1 MKIKEGN
8 PGTKVSD
15 QVSSSLIMSSKAV
28 TPSSAAAASASS
40 SPSPSNSPTS
50 SLSTPASSSSSLA
63 AASSASK
70 LKNTSSSTEKGQ
82 AANGTSSNGC
92 SSSSN
97 NNSNNIC
104 SVSNGAG
111 ATSPPTKSLTLS
123 TSTSNKKLPANLRN
137 NNCSNNDIYNGS
149 MRNTTTT
156 TNTTTSAALT
166 KNGNGIA
173 EPAIIFAAGPDADDD
188 ILEFSEAQHPCS
200 VLSAINKLRQQR
212 QFCDISLLVEN
223 QEFAAHRAVLAA
235 CSPYLFDF
243 LSCLEETTEQHPIY
257 KLGREVP
264 VAGFRL
270 LLDFMYTGRLKVPLE
285 EVPTVYATA
294 RELKMESATRACAEF
309 LSTHLTAAN
318 CLGIRRLTKDKS
330 FKETVDDYICSNL
343 EAIIN
348 SKAFYGLT
356 ELQVEVVGLDEELSD
371 EAMERRMF
379 SLVLDWAKNNLNDLK
394 PKMDRLV
401 EQVNVLYLD
410 SDNTLRDC
418 AQVEDLVISSD
429 DEVVQDY
436 KIMARRRSHGTKKDG
451 SKHAMP
457 LKTHGAQ
464 PFHKFSLNPE
474 EALSVAERECRQR
487 LSGNILYLS
496 LAGKAYLAI
505 AVLDGHLMA
514 ISVHVRPPVA
524 NNMASNGGSDLATHG
539 HTPNGHSRHGSFTNL
554 SGKPDSPTGGPATA
568 AANTSPG
575 GAGVGGTNRLSPTL
589 VPRKASIIPLAN
601 MSTARCAMGAVEL
614 DGKLIVSGGYDRG
627 ECLQG
632 VEAFSIQNNAWTSM
646 PSMNR
651 ARGRFSMAVL
661 DGSIYV
667 CGGSDGWHELACVER
682 FDPQK
687 QTWSYVA
694 SMIKQRSS
702 HGVATLNGK
711 LYCVG
716 GCEGQRSMAECE
728 VYDPTTNK
736 WSFIAPLNTARSQAC
751 VVVVNGNLLAIG
763 GTDMWNTLNSVEVYN
778 PEANEWLISSCL
790 NIARRGAGVDVVE
803 GQVVVV
809 GGSDGSHSIV
819 SSEILDTASNVWT
832 MGPPL
837 ITPRA
842 NLSVVAMGG
851 RLYALGGFSG
861 KKFLSTLEWLD
872 MEDMEWFGHTPR
884 DIGPQPGSHDGSPR
898 EVSQ

>member
-15 QVSSSLIMSSKAV
+15 HGSSSPYIMSSTVV
-28 TPSSAAAASASS
+28 TSSAAAGAAA
-40 SPSPSNSPTS
+40 
-50 SLSTPASSSSSLA
+50 STPASYTSPSSALA
-63 AASSASK
+63 AASSAFS
-70 LKNTSSSTEKGQ
+70 LKNNNMNESDKDLSQ
-82 AANGTSSNGC
+82 NGTSSNGVT
-92 SSSSN
+92 N
-97 NNSNNIC
+97 NGYCINNH
-104 SVSNGAG
+104 SLDNGAG
-111 ATSPPTKSLTLS
+111 ATSPTNSLNSVTPLE
-123 TSTSNKKLPANLRN
+123 TQKMKLTANIRN
-137 NNCSNNDIYNGS
+137 NSSNNGINS
-149 MRNTTTT
+149 SLRISTTPT
-156 TNTTTSAALT
+156 TNNSS
-166 KNGNGIA
+166 GIA
-173 EPAIIFAAGPDADDD
+173 EPAMMFEAGPDTDNDN
-188 ILEFSEAQHPCS
+188 LEFSEAQHPCS
-200 VLSAINKLRQQR
+200 VLAGINNLRQQR
-212 QFCDISLLVEN
+212 QFCDISLLVDN
-223 QEFAAHRAVLAA
+223 HEFPAHRAVLAA
-235 CSPYLFDF
+235 CSSYLFDF

-257 KLGREVP
+257 KLSRDIPAV
-264 VAGFRL
+264 GFRP

-285 EVPTVYATA
+285 EVPTVYSTA
-294 RELKMESATRACAEF
+294 LDLKMESATRACADF

-330 FKETVDDYICSNL
+330 FKETVDNYISNNL

-418 AQVEDLVISSD
+418 AQVEDLTLSSD

-451 SKHAMP
+451 IKHGMP

-464 PFHKFSLNPE
+464 PFQKFSLNPE
-474 EALSVAERECRQR
+474 EALSLAEREW
-487 LSGNILYLS
+487 SIIAIHKTS
-496 LAGKAYLAI
+496 GKAYLAI

-514 ISVHVRPPVA
+514 ISLHIRPPVTTI
-524 NNMASNGGSDLATHG
+524 NGFNGSSDLIANAHSPGG
-539 HTPNGHSRHGSFTNL
+539 HNRNGSGSNL
-554 SGKPDSPTGGPATA
+554 TSKPDSPNGASVPAVTN
-568 AANTSPG
+568 NTV
-575 GAGVGGTNRLSPTL
+575 GAGGVGGISRLSPTL

-614 DGKLIVSGGYDRG
+614 DGKLIVCGGYDRG

-632 VEAFSIQNNAWTSM
+632 VEAFTIQTNTWSRM
-646 PSMNR
+646 PSMGR
-651 ARGRFSMAVL
+651 ARGRLSMAVL
-661 DGSIYV
+661 NGFIYV

-682 FDPQK
+682 FDSNK
-687 QTWSYVA
+687 QMWSYVA

-728 VYDPTTNK
+728 VYDPATNQ
-736 WSFIAPLNTARSQAC
+736 WSPIAPLNTARSQAC
-751 VVVVNGNLLAIG
+751 VVVVDGRLLAIG
-763 GTDMWNTLNSVEVYN
+763 GTDMWNTLSSVEVYD
-778 PEANEWLISSCL
+778 PDTNEWLISSCL
-790 NIARRGAGVDVVE
+790 NIARRGAGVDIVD

-809 GGSDGSHSIV
+809 GGSDGSHSLV
-819 SSEILDTASNVWT
+819 SSEILDKASNMWI

-842 NLSVVAMGG
+842 NLSVVGMGSK
-851 RLYALGGFSG
+851 LFALGGFSG
-861 KKFLSTLEWLD
+861 KKFLSSLEWLD

-898 EVSQ
+898 EVNL